1 MNGEYLKSAGINLNE
16 VLEFWGDIDAYSSN
30 LLEFL
35 NSIDNRIED
44 LKSYKDNNEISN
56 YTMLAH
62 SLKSEARYLGLNE
75 LSSVFQLYED
85 KGKEGNFDYIKY
97 NFNEIEGAI
106 NKVKTNLKDF
116 VKSTGIKKN
125 LLVVDDSNIIINYI
139 ENIVKDEYNV
149 VRANNGIEAV
159 NKLNDSIYA
168 MLLDINMPKSNGID
182 VLKYL
187 NDNDLIDKVPVVI
200 ITGNDTKDAIK
211 EVIGYQVL
219 DVLNKPFSVDNI
231 KRVLSLIE
239 TFHGKNE

>member
-35 NSIDNRIED
+35 NSIDSRIED

-62 SLKSEARYLGLNE
+62 SLKSEARYLGLN
-75 LSSVFQLYED
+75 ED

-139 ENIVKDEYNV
+139 ENIVKGEYNV

-239 TFHGKNE
+239 NFHGNNE

>member
-75 LSSVFQLYED
+75 LSSIFQLHED
-85 KGKEGNFDYIKY
+85 KGKEENFDYIKY

-125 LLVVDDSNIIINYI
+125 LLVVDDSNIIINY
-139 ENIVKDEYNV
+139 
-149 VRANNGIEAV
+149 
-159 NKLNDSIYA
+159 S
-168 MLLDINMPKSNGID
+168 
-182 VLKYL
+182 
-187 NDNDLIDKVPVVI
+187 
-200 ITGNDTKDAIK
+200 
-211 EVIGYQVL
+211 
-219 DVLNKPFSVDNI
+219 
-231 KRVLSLIE
+231 KR
-239 TFHGKNE
+239 